1 MLNIVKIAT
10 IAIFVGQ
17 PGSGKTNCVLN
28 LLRKE
33 YLSSFEYVVLV
44 CPTVRWNKTY
54 LDCPFI
60 WKDDSFF
67 VIEPGDQLLKWV
79 EKLSKLLI
87 GKETLFILDDIV
99 ADEALDKTRGAL
111 YDLAIAVR
119 HRGHS
124 LWLCTQSYTAIPKR
138 FRRLSTMLF
147 VWFLKD
153 QDDTDRIARENSF
166 ISNWPEIFEK
176 LQKSLSKH
184 TFAYIRGEKPF
195 GCQFIE

>member
-1 MLNIVKIAT
+1 MLDVVRIPA
-10 IAIFVGQ
+10 IAIFIGV
-17 PGSGKTNCVLN
+17 PGCGKSNCVLN

-33 YLSSFEYVVLV
+33 YLNSFEYIVLL
-44 CPTVRWNKTY
+44 CPTVRYNKTY
-54 LDCPFI
+54 LECPFI

-87 GKETLFILDDIV
+87 GRETLFILDDIV
-99 ADEALDKTRGAL
+99 ADEALDKTRSTL

-124 LWLCTQSYTAIPKR
+124 LWLLSQSYVGIPKR

-147 VWFLKD
+147 VWYLKD
-153 QDDTDRIARENSF
+153 ADDIQRITRENNY
-166 ISNWPEIFEK
+166 ISGWKDLFQK
-176 LQKSLSKH
+176 LRDAPSKH
-184 TFAYIRGEKPF
+184 SCLYIRSEKPF
-195 GCQFIE
+195 GYQFIE

>member
-1 MLNIVKIAT
+1 MLDVVQNSLQLLCLL
-10 IAIFVGQ
+10 GHL
-17 PGSGKTNCVLN
+17 GSGKSNCALN

-79 EKLSKLLI
+79 DKLSKLLI

-99 ADEALDKTRGAL
+99 ADESLDKTRGAL

-124 LWLCTQSYTAIPKR
+124 LWLTDSVVYAIPKR
-138 FRRLSTMLF
+138 FRRLVTMLF
-147 VWFLKD
+147 HLV
-153 QDDTDRIARENSF
+153 S
-166 ISNWPEIFEK
+166 
-176 LQKSLSKH
+176 
-184 TFAYIRGEKPF
+184 
-195 GCQFIE
+195 